1 MPDVKVPGIGNV
13 EQKWVFGGAALVLGI
28 VGYAWWKRG
37 TAAAD
42 TGVTTQEPV
51 TDPFTDAS
59 VDAYQGAFGTPALTA
74 HPDTGDSI
82 FPPTTND
89 EWTRRAI
96 EALTTVNYDPTAAAA
111 ALGKY
116 ITRQSLSAPEADMVR
131 YAVAVVGPP
140 PVGSFPITAG
150 PSGGTATPETT
161 QLWDAWQ
168 SQNLATGT
176 LTPGSEYDWGML
188 ARRVLPSTATRLD
201 VLVKSQEL
209 QAKYP
214 DIHRKYPMYVP
225 ANVAAG
231 IV

>member
-1 MPDVKVPGIGNV
+1 MPDVKIPGIGNV

-42 TGVTTQEPV
+42 TTIPV
-51 TDPFTDAS
+51 AGTVDDAFTDAS
-59 VDAYQGAFGTPALTA
+59 QDAYQGAFGTPALTV

-82 FPPTTND
+82 SPPTTND
-89 EWTRRAI
+89 DWTRRAI

-116 ITRQSLSAPEADMVR
+116 ITRQALSGPEADMVR

-140 PVGSFPITAG
+140 PVGSFPITSG
-150 PSGGTATPETT
+150 STGGTATPETA

-168 SQNLATGT
+168 SQNLASGT
-176 LTPGSEYDWGML
+176 MTPGTEYDWGML

-201 VLVKSQEL
+201 VYSKSLEL